1 MTVLFILV
9 LIGVFHFIV
18 GYVTPFDIYI
28 YIHIQRSVIH
38 INEVGAGTIL
48 LSRRSGDAQQF

>member
-28 YIHIQRSVIH
+28 YILRSVIH